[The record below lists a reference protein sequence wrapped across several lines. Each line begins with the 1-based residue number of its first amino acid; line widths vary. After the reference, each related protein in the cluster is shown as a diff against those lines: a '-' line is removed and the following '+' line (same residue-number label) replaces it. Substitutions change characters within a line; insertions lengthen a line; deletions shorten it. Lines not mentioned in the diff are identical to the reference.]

1 MVGDK
6 MWKGYNNYDHYY
18 LVNQGYDW
26 MQEIIKSEPDR
37 VPYGKKYMW
46 NIPCS
51 FDIETSSYRN
61 NEGKK
66 IATSYLWSLNING
79 STIVGRTWDE
89 FKATI
94 NYVAECMHT
103 DKNILVIYV
112 HNLGYEF
119 QWMRKWFNWK
129 DVFAVKER
137 RPVHA
142 TMDNG
147 IEFKCSYLLSNYA
160 LAYLGNNLI
169 KRYHV
174 TKDVG
179 AVDYSLVRHWLT
191 KLTDEEIWYNVH
203 DNQVVTSF
211 IQEKIENEGGIDKI
225 PLTNTGYV
233 RQYCR
238 EFCFTQMQKDAKLIK
253 KLKARYHERMR
264 SLQIVS
270 ECEYDQLH
278 LAFGGGFTHTAPNW
292 SGKVVDWCGSAD
304 LASSYP
310 AVMVMKKFP
319 MGRGTFVGE
328 CNADDIDWL
337 TNHSF
342 CCIFTIKMKNV
353 TPKFIWENYIS
364 VSHCQILSPDYVA
377 NNGRVASASELQ
389 MVVTEQDWDI
399 IKKCY
404 EWDEIEFHNLRFYP
418 ADYLPRPFI
427 LSILHLF
434 SNKTSLKDVEG
445 KETEYMVSKNMINA
459 SYGMSVTSIVRDL
472 YEYSNTADWLT
483 KDADVKSQLQS
494 YNNSYNR
501 FLFYGWGV
509 WVTAHA
515 RHNLWDAIFEFGQ
528 DYVYADTDSI
538 KGVNFD
544 KHEPFFVI
552 YNFNIETQLRKMCK
566 YWKIDFN
573 LCQPLTKKGKKKL
586 IGVWER
592 EDDYKKFK
600 AIGAKRYIYEYPD
613 GKLNFT
619 ISGVNKKYGVPY
631 LLEEFVDDQ
640 YKDLYRLAYNPT
652 FKEEEQSKDAM
663 KKLLELHNSGELPYD
678 DIFEHFNDGLYF
690 PDYATGKQTLTY
702 IDTPLVDQCKDYQ
715 GKTVT
720 IYEPSSIHMEPQSYY
735 MSQTVEYIRYLRGF
749 RDATI

>member
-6 MWKGYNNYDHYY
+6 MWKGYNNYDHYF

-160 LAYLGNNLI
+160 LSYLGNNLI
-169 KRYHV
+169 KKYHV

-292 SGKVVDWCGSAD
+292 SGKIVEI
-304 LASSYP
+304 
-310 AVMVMKKFP
+310 
-319 MGRGTFVGE
+319 GR
-328 CNADDIDWL
+328 
-337 TNHSF
+337 
-342 CCIFTIKMKNV
+342 
-353 TPKFIWENYIS
+353 
-364 VSHCQILSPDYVA
+364 
-377 NNGRVASASELQ
+377 
-389 MVVTEQDWDI
+389 
-399 IKKCY
+399 
-404 EWDEIEFHNLRFYP
+404 
-418 ADYLPRPFI
+418 
-427 LSILHLF
+427 
-434 SNKTSLKDVEG
+434 
-445 KETEYMVSKNMINA
+445 
-459 SYGMSVTSIVRDL
+459 
-472 YEYSNTADWLT
+472 
-483 KDADVKSQLQS
+483 
-494 YNNSYNR
+494 
-501 FLFYGWGV
+501 
-509 WVTAHA
+509 AH
-515 RHNLWDAIFEFGQ
+515 
-528 DYVYADTDSI
+528 V
-538 KGVNFD
+538 
-544 KHEPFFVI
+544 
-552 YNFNIETQLRKMCK
+552 
-566 YWKIDFN
+566 
-573 LCQPLTKKGKKKL
+573 
-586 IGVWER
+586 
-592 EDDYKKFK
+592 
-600 AIGAKRYIYEYPD
+600 
-613 GKLNFT
+613 
-619 ISGVNKKYGVPY
+619 
-631 LLEEFVDDQ
+631 
-640 YKDLYRLAYNPT
+640 
-652 FKEEEQSKDAM
+652 
-663 KKLLELHNSGELPYD
+663 
-678 DIFEHFNDGLYF
+678 
-690 PDYATGKQTLTY
+690 
-702 IDTPLVDQCKDYQ
+702 
-715 GKTVT
+715 
-720 IYEPSSIHMEPQSYY
+720 
-735 MSQTVEYIRYLRGF
+735 
-749 RDATI
+749 

>member
-6 MWKGYNNYDHYY
+6 MWKGYDNYNHYF
-18 LVNQGYDW
+18 LVNQQYEW
-26 MQEIIKSEPDR
+26 MQEIINSEPDR
-37 VPYGKKYMW
+37 IEYGKKYMW

-79 STIVGRTWDE
+79 STLVGRTWDE

-103 DKNILVIYV
+103 DRNILVIYV

-119 QWMRKWFNWK
+119 QWMRKWFEWK

-160 LAYLGNNLI
+160 LAYIGNNLI
-169 KRYHV
+169 KKYHV
-174 TKDVG
+174 KKDVG
-179 AVDYSLVRHWLT
+179 AVDYTQVRHWLT
-191 KLTDEEIWYNVH
+191 KLTDREIWYNVH

-278 LAFGGGFTHTAPNW
+278 LAFGGGFTHTAPKW
-292 SGKVVDWCGSAD
+292 SGIVVDNCGSAD

-319 MGRGTFVGE
+319 MGRGTFVGSCTE
-328 CNADDIDWL
+328 EDIDWL

-342 CCIFTIKMKNV
+342 CCLFTIKMKNV
-353 TPKFIWENYIS
+353 TPKFIWEHYIS
-364 VSHCQILSPDYVA
+364 VSRCQVLSDDYVA
-377 NNGRVASASELQ
+377 NNGRVASAGEMQL
-389 MVVTEQDWDI
+389 VVTEQDWDI
-399 IKKCY
+399 IKRCY

-483 KDADVKSQLQS
+483 KDADVKSQLNS

-515 RHNLWDAIFEFGQ
+515 RHNLWDAIFEFGE

-538 KGVNFD
+538 KGINFD

-552 YNFNIETQLRKMCK
+552 YNYNIETQLRKMCK
-566 YWKIDFN
+566 YWKIDFE
-573 LCQPLTKKGKKKL
+573 LCQPKTKKGKRKL
-586 IGVWER
+586 IGIWER

-600 AIGAKRYIYEYPD
+600 AIGAKRYIYEYLD

-631 LLEEFVDDQ
+631 LLEEYVDDK

-652 FKEEEQSKDAM
+652 FEEETESKDAM

-678 DIFEHFNDGLYF
+678 DVFNAFNDGLYF

-702 IDTPLVDQCKDYQ
+702 IDEPLVDQCKDYL